1 MKFYIYIPLFII
13 SFSACTFETPKD
25 KIVSNEDLDCNHS
38 SLSNS
43 EKDNKSKFTL
53 DLNLW
58 NESNELDTSKLF
70 QMVRIP
76 SGSFLMGSEHD
87 SMALPREKPAHKV
100 EVKSFY
106 MDVHEVTNFQYK
118 KFVDATGY
126 ITIAERPIDWEE
138 MKKQLPPGTKKPS
151 EDDLQP
157 GSLVFSSP
165 KNVVNLAD
173 FSNWWKWVKG
183 ACWKHPL
190 GPESGLVKDYQLK
203 LNGSGLQKAG
213 FYPTIIHGE
222 MKKLIVEKLNATT
235 GQEHFLQKILKK
247 TDFIILLL
255 LLVMKQMVMDYI
267 IWQEMYGKF
276 VQIGLMKIIIKIVK
290 N

>member
-1 MKFYIYIPLFII
+1 M
-13 SFSACTFETPKD
+13 SFSACTFKTTKD

-43 EKDNKSKFTL
+43 EKDNKSKFAM

-106 MDVHEVTNFQYK
+106 MDVHEVTNSQYK

-126 ITIAERPIDWEE
+126 ITVAERPIDWEE
-138 MKKQLPPGTKKPS
+138 MKKQLPTGTQKPS

-157 GSLVFSSP
+157 GSLSFQ
-165 KNVVNLAD
+165 
-173 FSNWWKWVKG
+173 F
-183 ACWKHPL
+183 
-190 GPESGLVKDYQLK
+190 
-203 LNGSGLQKAG
+203 
-213 FYPTIIHGE
+213 T
-222 MKKLIVEKLNATT
+222 
-235 GQEHFLQKILKK
+235 
-247 TDFIILLL
+247 
-255 LLVMKQMVMDYI
+255 
-267 IWQEMYGKF
+267 
-276 VQIGLMKIIIKIVK
+276 
-290 N
+290 